1 MQLIFSSDPAGI
13 VTLPISLLFW
23 GYVAAYVI
31 HILDEALLGET
42 FVPMVRHN
50 FWPEYEWVHFFGFN
64 TLLMTLIIMSIIL
77 FEILGGAWIILP
89 LISAFLLTTNG
100 VWHLGATIITK
111 RYSPGLLTS
120 LLYWL
125 LFYFLVRYS
134 FVPGQVKGLYI
145 LISGIVGT
153 ALTVLMISS
162 FFIMK
167 RKFGGAETSS
177 QPE

>member
-1 MQLIFSSDPAGI
+1 MQLIFSSDAAGI

-42 FVPMVRHN
+42 FVPMVRRN
-50 FWPEYEWVHFFGFN
+50 FWAEYEWKHFFGFN
-64 TLLMTLIIMSIIL
+64 TLLMSLIIISIIL
-77 FEILGGAWIILP
+77 FEALGGVWIILP
-89 LISAFLLTTNG
+89 LICAFLLTTNG
-100 VWHLGATIITK
+100 VWHLVATIVT
-111 RYSPGLLTS
+111 RHYSPGLLTS

-134 FVPGQVKGLYI
+134 FVAGQIKGDYI

-167 RKFGGAETSS
+167 RKFGGTASSS